1 VTFFHL
7 VWSKKCII
15 IDFNETNNTGVM
27 LAVDDTDADDDDDDD
42 DDRLRRKQKLTRKG
56 NEERRSED
64 GRVLEV
70 NNDQAKKSLLIL

>member
-1 VTFFHL
+1 MTFFHL

-27 LAVDDTDADDDDDDD
+27 LAVDDTDADADDDD

-56 NEERRSED
+56 NEERRS
-64 GRVLEV
+64 
-70 NNDQAKKSLLIL
+70 